1 MARLTVNGVAK
12 ELGAADLLAAVK
24 ELGFEPKNVVAELNR
39 AIVEREKWEHTTL
52 RDGDILELISF
63 VGGG

>member
-39 AIVEREKWEHTTL
+39 AIVEREKWDHTTL
-52 RDGDILELISF
+52 RVGDILELISF